1 MRNVRTDLALEAR
14 EIYKQKNNNNEIEG
28 IEVINEKQDE
38 VNITTVKVKSEE
50 GAQKIG
56 KPVGSYIT
64 IDIPE
69 FTAYDGETMDKVAQ
83 VFGKSL
89 SRLINIDHTENAL
102 VIGCL
107 LYTSNIN

>member
-1 MRNVRTDLALEAR
+1 MGKSAYEFIFNKLYYSTESYVIQVLNLKERGKIEWLYLWGDVTINVRTDLALEAR

-38 VNITTVKVKSEE
+38 VNITTVKVKNEE

-64 IDIPE
+64 IDIPD
-69 FTAYDGETMDKVAQ
+69 FTA
-83 VFGKSL
+83 
-89 SRLINIDHTENAL
+89 
-102 VIGCL
+102 
-107 LYTSNIN
+107 